1 MRYSKKNLNV
11 FIRDAF
17 LKLCLLIF
25 STKMKYSL
33 YDFKLHL
40 ESSWATGLTSAS
52 PWCRIGASVV
62 FDFIPRDVVLLV
74 VNVFFFCGTGTVV
87 VDVFLA
93 GFLATHVRQSLD
105 SFISS
110 GHAHEVVGIV
120 WLILQQ
126 QSC

>member
-1 MRYSKKNLNV
+1 MFSYAM
-11 FIRDAF
+11 FF

-33 YDFKLHL
+33 DDFKLHL

-52 PWCRIGASVV
+52 PWCRIGVSVV
-62 FDFIPRDVVLLV
+62 SDFIPRDVVPLV
-74 VNVFFFCGTGTVV
+74 VNGFFFGGTGAVV
-87 VDVFLA
+87 VDVFFA

>member
-1 MRYSKKNLNV
+1 
-11 FIRDAF
+11 
-17 LKLCLLIF
+17 
-25 STKMKYSL
+25 MKYSL
-33 YDFKLHL
+33 NDFKLHL

-52 PWCRIGASVV
+52 PWCRIGVSVV
-62 FDFIPRDVVLLV
+62 SDFIPRDVVPLV
-74 VNVFFFCGTGTVV
+74 VNGFFFGGTGAVV